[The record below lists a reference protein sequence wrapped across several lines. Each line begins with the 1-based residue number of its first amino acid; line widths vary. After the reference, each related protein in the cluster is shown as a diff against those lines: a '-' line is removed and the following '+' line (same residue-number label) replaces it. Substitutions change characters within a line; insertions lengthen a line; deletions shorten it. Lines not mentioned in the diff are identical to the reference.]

1 MESDGEPYQTLPLNN
16 LNQYYEDCSTFRKEL
31 TIFGSLVYHVNLIF
45 DRIKAALRKS
55 QVKYRLSRLLY
66 VRPRD
71 ALLFYVLSDR
81 YSEIQQGI
89 TLNGEVKGLS

>member
-55 QVKYRLSRLLY
+55 QVKYRLSRLIG
-66 VRPRD
+66 RD
-71 ALLFYVLSDR
+71 LINLSETESVM
-81 YSEIQQGI
+81 YISG
-89 TLNGEVKGLS
+89 

>member
-45 DRIKAALRKS
+45 DKMKAA
-55 QVKYRLSRLLY
+55 
-66 VRPRD
+66 
-71 ALLFYVLSDR
+71 
-81 YSEIQQGI
+81 
-89 TLNGEVKGLS
+89 